1 MKKIV
6 TFKCRKYD
14 SLSVPLYHIYVYD
27 INNNLITDKYTNNI
41 GNIKIAFSYYGIYKL
56 HILDSRNCRKNC
68 IVILV
73 NEKFPD
79 ELFIINDIKTNNFHP
94 INLILTDKY
103 YKNLPITKG
112 DVVLWQ
118 KNI

>member
-41 GNIKIAFSYYGIYKL
+41 GNIKIIWMSIRSTCYFFS
-56 HILDSRNCRKNC
+56 N
-68 IVILV
+68 V
-73 NEKFPD
+73 
-79 ELFIINDIKTNNFHP
+79 
-94 INLILTDKY
+94 
-103 YKNLPITKG
+103 
-112 DVVLWQ
+112 
-118 KNI
+118 